1 MASTFKYV
9 QGDTGPQ
16 IKVALTEEDSGD
28 PVDLTGGTATL
39 HFRAAG
45 EATVLFSRALYINP
59 DTAQNGEAI
68 LQWETDDLNQ
78 EAGAYEGEIEVVRSN
93 GLRETLYDKLKFK
106 IREDFA

>member
-16 IKVALTEEDSGD
+16 IKVALTEEDSGN
-28 PVDLTGGTATL
+28 PVDLSGGTATL

-45 EATVLFSRALYINP
+45 EDTVLLSRLLYVNP
-59 DTAQNGEAI
+59 DTAANGEAV
-68 LQWETDDLNQ
+68 LQWAVGDLDQ
-78 EAGAYEGEIEVVRSN
+78 EAGAYEGEIEVVRST

>member
-16 IKVALTEEDSGD
+16 IKVALTEEDSGNA
-28 PVDLTGGTATL
+28 VDLSGGTATL

-45 EATVLFSRALYINP
+45 EETVLFSRGLYVNP
-59 DTAQNGEAI
+59 DTAADGVAI
-68 LQWETDDLNQ
+68 LQWQVGDL
-78 EAGAYEGEIEVVRSN
+78 EIDAGAYEGEIEVIRST
-93 GLRETLYDKLKFK
+93 GLRETLFDKLKFK

>member
-16 IKVALTEEDSGD
+16 IKVALTEEDSGNA
-28 PVDLTGGTATL
+28 VDLSGGTATL

-45 EATVLFSRALYINP
+45 EETVLFSRGLYVNP
-59 DTAQNGEAI
+59 DTAADGVAI
-68 LQWETDDLNQ
+68 LQWQVGDLDQ
-78 EAGAYEGEIEVVRSN
+78 EAGAYEGEIEVVRST